1 MRSGAACFVLLVYI
15 LWIYWAMCIMPHRQ
29 RPDMVSREHKLRQQ
43 KLETGAEG

>member
-1 MRSGAACFVLLVYI
+1 
-15 LWIYWAMCIMPHRQ
+15 MPHRQ